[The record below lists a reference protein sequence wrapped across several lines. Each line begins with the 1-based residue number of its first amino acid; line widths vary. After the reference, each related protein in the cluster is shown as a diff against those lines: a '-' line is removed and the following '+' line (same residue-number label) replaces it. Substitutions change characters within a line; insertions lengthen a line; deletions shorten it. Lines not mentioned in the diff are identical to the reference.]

1 MKSIITFILFTISIA
16 CFAQAP
22 KNDTISVQSNAIQ
35 LERLNKVQE
44 RLNADEKEF
53 NDLLELIFGAK
64 IEEVEWWVFKQ
75 GKFLFI
81 LKPKPNGKKTD

>member
-1 MKSIITFILFTISIA
+1 MKILITILSICVSTLAFS
-16 CFAQAP
+16 QVP
-22 KNDTISVQSNAIQ
+22 KKDTILIQSNAIQ